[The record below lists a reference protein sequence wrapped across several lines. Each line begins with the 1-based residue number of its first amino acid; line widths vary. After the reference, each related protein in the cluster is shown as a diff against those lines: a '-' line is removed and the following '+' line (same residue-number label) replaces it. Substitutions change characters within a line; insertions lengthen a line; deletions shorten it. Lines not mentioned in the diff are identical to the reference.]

1 MVGTIQNRETFI
13 RQLSSRL
20 QRSTIP
26 THVERPQWRYTPQ
39 HKTLQNLSQ
48 DELLG
53 VLQKQCT
60 RINTNCVVTS
70 AADLAT
76 TLEKVIDDY
85 DGGPIM
91 TWQDER
97 FDAYGLTAL
106 FSDTLPKK
114 QIELHTWDP
123 TIGRDNITLVE
134 KANIGITISDITL
147 AESGTAVLFSNPNH
161 GRTVS
166 FLPTKSII
174 LMPKSSIVP
183 RMTQAAVQIRERL
196 QNGETLASC
205 INFISGP
212 SNSADIEM
220 ILVVGVHGPMYM
232 TYIIIDDL

>member
-26 THVERPQWRYTPQ
+26 TYVERPQWRYTPQ
-39 HKTLQNLSQ
+39 HKTLQNLSH

-85 DGGPIM
+85 DGGPII

-106 FSDTLPKK
+106 FSDTLSKK

-123 TIGRDNITLVE
+123 TIGRDNIALVE
-134 KANIGITISDITL
+134 QANIGITISDITL

>member
-1 MVGTIQNRETFI
+1 MTGTIQNRESFI
-13 RQLSSRL
+13 GQLSSRL
-20 QRSTIP
+20 QRTAAP
-26 THVERPQWRYTPQ
+26 KHVERPQWRYTPQ

-48 DELLG
+48 DELLAI
-53 VLQKQCT
+53 LQKQCT
-60 RINTNCVVTS
+60 RINTNCIVTS
-70 AADLAT
+70 SADLSTAM
-76 TLEKVIDDY
+76 ENVITDNG
-85 DGGPIM
+85 GGPIM
-91 TWQDER
+91 AWQDER
-97 FDAYGLTAL
+97 FDAYGLTPL
-106 FSDTLPKK
+106 FAQTLPEKK
-114 QIELHTWDP
+114 IEFHTWDP
-123 TIGRDNITLVE
+123 AVGSDNIALVE

-147 AESGTAVLFSNPNH
+147 AESGTAVLFSEPTH

-174 LMPKSSIVP
+174 LIPKSSIVP

>member
-1 MVGTIQNRETFI
+1 MTGTIQNRESFI

-20 QRSTIP
+20 QRTDVP
-26 THVERPQWRYTPQ
+26 EHVERPKWRYTPQ

-48 DELLG
+48 DELLA
-53 VLQKQCT
+53 VLQKQCN
-60 RINTNCVVTS
+60 RINTNCIVTS
-70 AADLAT
+70 SADLVST
-76 TLEKVIDDY
+76 MEKVITDNG
-85 DGGPIM
+85 GGPIM
-91 TWQDER
+91 AWQDER
-97 FDAYGLTAL
+97 FDEYGLTQL
-106 FSDTLPKK
+106 FTQTLPDK

-123 TIGRDNITLVE
+123 AVGCDNIALVE

-147 AESGTAVLFSNPNH
+147 AESGTAVLFSEPNH

-174 LMPKSSIVP
+174 LIPKSSIVP
-183 RMTQAAVQIRERL
+183 RMTQAAMQIRERL

-232 TYIIIDDL
+232 TYIIIEDL

>member
-26 THVERPQWRYTPQ
+26 THVERPQWRYNPQ

-60 RINTNCVVTS
+60 RINTNCIVTS

-134 KANIGITISDITL
+134 KANIGLTISDITL

>member
-20 QRSTIP
+20 QRSAIP
-26 THVERPQWRYTPQ
+26 THVERPQWRHTPQ

-48 DELLG
+48 NELLG

-60 RINTNCVVTS
+60 RINTNCIVTS
-70 AADLAT
+70 ATDLAT

-106 FSDTLPKK
+106 FSDTFPKK

-123 TIGRDNITLVE
+123 TTGRDNIALVE

-205 INFISGP
+205 VNFISGP

>member
-20 QRSTIP
+20 QRSSIP

-70 AADLAT
+70 TADLAT
-76 TLEKVIDDY
+76 TLEKIIVDY
-85 DGGPIM
+85 NGGPIM

-97 FDAYGLTAL
+97 FDTYGLTAL

-123 TIGRDNITLVE
+123 TIGKDNITLVE

-196 QNGETLASC
+196 QKGETLASC
-205 INFISGP
+205 VNFISGP